1 MVLFTNAPAWMQGLA
16 QAVNSF
22 TAPGIAA
29 VDNFHNA
36 AIAAVEQLLAQLP

>member
-1 MVLFTNAPAWMQGLA
+1 MVTFTNAPAWMQGFA

-22 TAPGIAA
+22 VAPGIAG

-36 AIAAVEQLLAQLP
+36 AIAAFEQLLAQLP